1 VWISWIYGDLR
12 VAAALDLAGQDA
24 FAGLGRSDSSRVLR
38 VCGRY
43 ALLPNGL
50 DTFCTTVLWICAGL
64 LSRALVWREAAA
76 GMSGN
81 TREVRADVMRRT
93 STRKVVLWA
102 AVVARKRR

>member
-1 VWISWIYGDLR
+1 MWISWIYGDLR

-24 FAGLGRSDSSRVLR
+24 FAGLGRSDSLL

-81 TREVRADVMRRT
+81 TREARADVMRRA